1 MRVMKRLNLLLL
13 MWMFTP
19 VLPAAAQQTL
29 SEGTIYF
36 DVTVQTGVRDPQ
48 MADVFDGAKAM
59 LSMRGPLSR
68 SELRSALGQTV
79 TIYDHRAG
87 TGVVLREYGPQRLL
101 IRMNRE
107 NWQQKNRKFEGIRFV
122 YSNETKMIAG
132 YPCERAEAVLK
143 DGTTFTVYFTR
154 KLVSENASY
163 DPQFGGLPGT
173 ALQYEAVQGNMR
185 IRYEAT
191 SVSFDPV
198 PMQRFETPKSG
209 YRIMTYEESVRKPGK

>member
-1 MRVMKRLNLLLL
+1 MKRLRLMLF
-13 MWMFTP
+13 MWM
-19 VLPAAAQQTL
+19 VIHAMRAGAQQTL

-36 DVTVQTGVRDPQ
+36 DVTVQTGVKDPQ
-48 MADVFDGAKAM
+48 MADIFDGAKAV

-101 IRMNRE
+101 IRMNKE
-107 NWQQKNRKFEGIRFV
+107 NWQHKNRKFEGIKFI
-122 YSNETKMIAG
+122 YSNDTKTIAG
-132 YPCERAEAVLK
+132 YPCERAEAILT
-143 DGTTFTVYFTR
+143 DSTRFTVYFTR

-173 ALQYEAVQGNMR
+173 ALEYEAVQGNMR
-185 IRYEAT
+185 VRYEAT

-198 PMQRFETPKSG
+198 PMQRFETPKGG
-209 YRIMTYEESVRKPGK
+209 YRILTYEESVKKSGK

>member
-1 MRVMKRLNLLLL
+1 MI
-13 MWMFTP
+13 FTL
-19 VLPAAAQQTL
+19 VAAISLAGRAAGQQTL

-36 DVTVQTGVRDPQ
+36 DVTVQTGEKDPQ
-48 MADVFDGAKAM
+48 LADVFDGAKAI

-107 NWQQKNRKFEGIRFV
+107 HWKHKNSKFEGIRFI
-122 YSNETKMIAG
+122 YGTDTKVVAG
-132 YPCERAEAVLK
+132 FPCEKAEAILS
-143 DGTTFTVYFTR
+143 DSSRFTVYFTR
-154 KLVSENASY
+154 KLVPENAMY

-173 ALQYEAVQGNMR
+173 ALEYEAMQGNMR

-191 SVSFDPV
+191 RVSFDPV
-198 PMQRFETPKSG
+198 PMQRFEAPKSG
-209 YRIMTYEESVRKPGK
+209 YRVLTYEESVKKSGK

>member
-1 MRVMKRLNLLLL
+1 MKQFR
-13 MWMFTP
+13 MIFTL
-19 VLPAAAQQTL
+19 VAAISLVGRAAGQQTL

-36 DVTVQTGVRDPQ
+36 DVTVQTGEKDPQ
-48 MADVFDGAKAM
+48 LADVFDGAKAI

-68 SELRSALGQTV
+68 SELRSALGQTI

-107 NWQQKNRKFEGIRFV
+107 HWKHKNSKFEGIRFI
-122 YSNETKMIAG
+122 YGTDTKVVAG
-132 YPCERAEAVLK
+132 FPCEKAEAILS
-143 DGTTFTVYFTR
+143 DSSRFTVYFTR
-154 KLVSENASY
+154 KLVPENATY

-173 ALQYEAVQGNMR
+173 ALEYEAMQGNMR

-191 SVSFDPV
+191 RVSFDPV

-209 YRIMTYEESVRKPGK
+209 YRVLTYEESVKKSGK

>member
-1 MRVMKRLNLLLL
+1 MI
-13 MWMFTP
+13 FTL
-19 VLPAAAQQTL
+19 VAAISLAGRAAGQQTL

-36 DVTVQTGVRDPQ
+36 DVTVQTGEKDPQ
-48 MADVFDGAKAM
+48 LADVFDGAKAI

-107 NWQQKNRKFEGIRFV
+107 HWKHKNSKFEGIRFI
-122 YSNETKMIAG
+122 YGTDTKVVAG
-132 YPCERAEAVLK
+132 FPCEKAEAILS
-143 DGTTFTVYFTR
+143 DSSRFTVYFTR
-154 KLVSENASY
+154 KLVPENATY

-173 ALQYEAVQGNMR
+173 ALEYEAMQGNMR

-191 SVSFDPV
+191 RVSFDPV
-198 PMQRFETPKSG
+198 PMQRFEAPKSG
-209 YRIMTYEESVRKPGK
+209 YRVLTYEESVKKSGK

>member
-1 MRVMKRLNLLLL
+1 MI
-13 MWMFTP
+13 FTL
-19 VLPAAAQQTL
+19 VAAISLAGRAAGQQTL

-36 DVTVQTGVRDPQ
+36 DVTVQTGEKDPQ
-48 MADVFDGAKAM
+48 MADVFDGAKAI

-107 NWQQKNRKFEGIRFV
+107 HWKHKNSKFEGIRFI
-122 YSNETKMIAG
+122 YGTDTKVVAG
-132 YPCERAEAVLK
+132 FPCEKAEAILS
-143 DGTTFTVYFTR
+143 DSSRFTVYFTR
-154 KLVSENASY
+154 KLVPENATY

-173 ALQYEAVQGNMR
+173 ALEYEAMQGNMR

-191 SVSFDPV
+191 RVSFDPV

-209 YRIMTYEESVRKPGK
+209 YRVLTYEESVKKSGK

>member
-1 MRVMKRLNLLLL
+1 MKQFRIVSFL
-13 MWMFTP
+13 MLS
-19 VLPAAAQQTL
+19 VILAGQLQGQQTL

-36 DVTVQTGVRDPQ
+36 DVTVQTGERNPQ
-48 MADVFDGAKAM
+48 MADVFDGAKAI
-59 LSMRGPLSR
+59 LSTRGPLSR

-107 NWQQKNRKFEGIRFV
+107 HWKHKNSKFEGIRFV
-122 YSNETKMIAG
+122 FGTDTKVIAG
-132 YPCERAEAVLK
+132 YPCEKAEAILR
-143 DGTTFTVYFTR
+143 DSTRFTVYFTR
-154 KLVSENASY
+154 KLLPENAAY

-173 ALQYEAVQGNMR
+173 ALEYEAMQGNLR

-191 SVSFDPV
+191 RVSFDPV
-198 PMQRFETPKSG
+198 PMQRFDAPKSG
-209 YRIMTYEESVRKPGK
+209 YRELSYEESIKKPGK

>member
-1 MRVMKRLNLLLL
+1 MKQFR
-13 MWMFTP
+13 MIFTL
-19 VLPAAAQQTL
+19 VAAISLAGRAAGQQTL

-36 DVTVQTGVRDPQ
+36 DVTVQTGEKDPQ
-48 MADVFDGAKAM
+48 LADVFDGAKAI

-107 NWQQKNRKFEGIRFV
+107 HWKHKNSKFEGIRFI
-122 YSNETKMIAG
+122 YGTDTKVVAG
-132 YPCERAEAVLK
+132 FPCEKAEAILS
-143 DGTTFTVYFTR
+143 DSSRFTVYFTR
-154 KLVSENASY
+154 KLVPENAMY

-173 ALQYEAVQGNMR
+173 ALEYEAMQGNMR

-191 SVSFDPV
+191 RVSFDPV
-198 PMQRFETPKSG
+198 PMQRFEAPKSG
-209 YRIMTYEESVRKPGK
+209 YRVLTYEESVKKSGK

>member
-1 MRVMKRLNLLLL
+1 MKHTLTVSFL
-13 MWMFTP
+13 MLS
-19 VLPAAAQQTL
+19 VILAGQLYGQQTL

-36 DVTVQTGVRDPQ
+36 DVTVQTGERDPQ
-48 MADVFDGAKAM
+48 MADVFDGAKAI

-107 NWQQKNRKFEGIRFV
+107 QWKHKNSKFEGIRFILGTD
-122 YSNETKMIAG
+122 TKVVAG
-132 YPCERAEAVLK
+132 YPCEKAEAILR
-143 DGTTFTVYFTR
+143 DSTRFTVYFTR
-154 KLVSENASY
+154 KLMPENASY

-173 ALQYEAVQGNMR
+173 ALEYEAMHGNMR

-191 SVSFDPV
+191 RVSFDPV
-198 PMQRFETPKSG
+198 PMQRFNAPNSG
-209 YRIMTYEESVRKPGK
+209 YRELSYEESIRKSGK

>member
-1 MRVMKRLNLLLL
+1 MI
-13 MWMFTP
+13 FTL
-19 VLPAAAQQTL
+19 VAAISLAGRAAGQQTL

-36 DVTVQTGVRDPQ
+36 DVTVQTGEKDPQ
-48 MADVFDGAKAM
+48 MADVFDGAKAI

-107 NWQQKNRKFEGIRFV
+107 HWKHKNSKFEGIRFI
-122 YSNETKMIAG
+122 YGTDTKVVAG
-132 YPCERAEAVLK
+132 FPCEKAEAILS
-143 DGTTFTVYFTR
+143 DSSRFTVYFTR
-154 KLVSENASY
+154 KLVPENATY

-173 ALQYEAVQGNMR
+173 ALEYEAMQGNMR

-191 SVSFDPV
+191 RVSFDPV
-198 PMQRFETPKSG
+198 PMQRFEAPKSG
-209 YRIMTYEESVRKPGK
+209 YRVLTYEESVKKSGK

>member
-1 MRVMKRLNLLLL
+1 MKQFR
-13 MWMFTP
+13 MIFTL
-19 VLPAAAQQTL
+19 VAAISLAGRAAGQQTL

-36 DVTVQTGVRDPQ
+36 DVTVQTGEKDPQ
-48 MADVFDGAKAM
+48 LADVFDGAKAI

-107 NWQQKNRKFEGIRFV
+107 HWKHKNSKFEGIRFI
-122 YSNETKMIAG
+122 YGTDTKVVAG
-132 YPCERAEAVLK
+132 FPCEKAEAILS
-143 DGTTFTVYFTR
+143 DSSRFTVYFTR
-154 KLVSENASY
+154 KLVPENATY

-173 ALQYEAVQGNMR
+173 ALEYEAMQGNMR

-191 SVSFDPV
+191 RVSFDPV

-209 YRIMTYEESVRKPGK
+209 YRVLTYEESVKKSGK

>member
-1 MRVMKRLNLLLL
+1 MI
-13 MWMFTP
+13 FTL
-19 VLPAAAQQTL
+19 VAAISLAGRAAGQQTL

-36 DVTVQTGVRDPQ
+36 DVTVQTGEKDPQ
-48 MADVFDGAKAM
+48 MADVFDGAKAI

-107 NWQQKNRKFEGIRFV
+107 HWKHKNSKFEGIRFI
-122 YSNETKMIAG
+122 YGTDTKVVAG
-132 YPCERAEAVLK
+132 FPCEKAEAILS
-143 DGTTFTVYFTR
+143 DSSRFTVYFTR
-154 KLVSENASY
+154 KLVPENAMY

-173 ALQYEAVQGNMR
+173 ALEYEAMQGNMR

-191 SVSFDPV
+191 RVSFDPV

-209 YRIMTYEESVRKPGK
+209 YRVLTYEESVKKSGK

>member
-1 MRVMKRLNLLLL
+1 MI
-13 MWMFTP
+13 FTL
-19 VLPAAAQQTL
+19 VAAISLAGRAAGQQTL

-36 DVTVQTGVRDPQ
+36 DVTVQTGEKDPQ
-48 MADVFDGAKAM
+48 MADVFDGAKAI

-107 NWQQKNRKFEGIRFV
+107 HWKHKNSKFEGIRFI
-122 YSNETKMIAG
+122 YGTDTKVVAG
-132 YPCERAEAVLK
+132 FPCEKAEAILS
-143 DGTTFTVYFTR
+143 DSSRFTVYFTR
-154 KLVSENASY
+154 KLVPENAMY

-173 ALQYEAVQGNMR
+173 ALEYEAMQGNMR

-191 SVSFDPV
+191 RVSFDPV
-198 PMQRFETPKSG
+198 PMQRFEAPKSG
-209 YRIMTYEESVRKPGK
+209 YRVLTYEESVKKSGK

>member
-1 MRVMKRLNLLLL
+1 MI
-13 MWMFTP
+13 FTL
-19 VLPAAAQQTL
+19 VAAISLAGRAAGQQTL

-36 DVTVQTGVRDPQ
+36 DVTVQTGEKDPQ
-48 MADVFDGAKAM
+48 LADVFDGAKAI

-107 NWQQKNRKFEGIRFV
+107 HWKHKNSKFEGIRFI
-122 YSNETKMIAG
+122 YGTDTKVVAG
-132 YPCERAEAVLK
+132 FPCEKAEAILS
-143 DGTTFTVYFTR
+143 DSSRFTVYFTR
-154 KLVSENASY
+154 KLVPENAMY
-163 DPQFGGLPGT
+163 DPPFGGLPGT
-173 ALQYEAVQGNMR
+173 ALEYEAMQGNMR

-191 SVSFDPV
+191 RVSFDPV
-198 PMQRFETPKSG
+198 PMQRFEAPKSG
-209 YRIMTYEESVRKPGK
+209 YRVLTYEESVKKSGK

>member
-1 MRVMKRLNLLLL
+1 MKQFR
-13 MWMFTP
+13 MIFTL
-19 VLPAAAQQTL
+19 VAAISLAGRAAGQQTL

-36 DVTVQTGVRDPQ
+36 DVTVQTGEKDPQ
-48 MADVFDGAKAM
+48 MADVFDGAKAI

-107 NWQQKNRKFEGIRFV
+107 HWKHKNSKFEGIRFI
-122 YSNETKMIAG
+122 YGTDTKVVAG
-132 YPCERAEAVLK
+132 FPCEKAEAILS
-143 DGTTFTVYFTR
+143 DSSRFTVYFTR
-154 KLVSENASY
+154 KLVPENAMY

-173 ALQYEAVQGNMR
+173 ALEYEAMQGNMR

-191 SVSFDPV
+191 RVSFDPV
-198 PMQRFETPKSG
+198 PMQRFEAPKSG
-209 YRIMTYEESVRKPGK
+209 YRVLTYEESVKKSGK

>member
-1 MRVMKRLNLLLL
+1 MI
-13 MWMFTP
+13 FTL
-19 VLPAAAQQTL
+19 VAAISLAGRAAGQQTL

-36 DVTVQTGVRDPQ
+36 DVTVQTGEKDPQ
-48 MADVFDGAKAM
+48 LADVFDGAKAI

-107 NWQQKNRKFEGIRFV
+107 HWKHKNSKFEGIRFI
-122 YSNETKMIAG
+122 YGTDTKVVAG
-132 YPCERAEAVLK
+132 FPCEKAEAILS
-143 DGTTFTVYFTR
+143 DSSRFTVYFTR
-154 KLVSENASY
+154 KLVPENATY

-173 ALQYEAVQGNMR
+173 ALEYEAMQGNMR

-191 SVSFDPV
+191 RVSFDPV

-209 YRIMTYEESVRKPGK
+209 YRVLTYEESVKKSGK